1 MGGSIAKIPPPLFIY
16 GDGFFRGPLGFEV
29 GFRSTPFRKWVLSYR
44 SKKTNNPNPSP
55 IGKRFGL
62 YGSAISGQNRF
73 FRPHSPI
80 PQGGGVRGD
89 SLRVPPAGF
98 QSTSPQAGHFQ
109 TIDCY
114 GGKNII
120 LKNKSQILKK
130 ASRHFLDNF

>member
-62 YGSAISGQNRF
+62 YGFGADDGTRTRTAVGHQHLKLASLPVPAHPHIGPTQYIIVLESPFVKCDLSAVPRF
-73 FRPHSPI
+73 F
-80 PQGGGVRGD
+80 
-89 SLRVPPAGF
+89 PATR
-98 QSTSPQAGHFQ
+98 Q
-109 TIDCY
+109 
-114 GGKNII
+114 
-120 LKNKSQILKK
+120 
-130 ASRHFLDNF
+130 

>member
-62 YGSAISGQNRF
+62 YGFGADDGTRTRTAVGHQHLKLASLPVPAHPHIGPTQYIIVPESPFVKCDLSALFRF
-73 FRPHSPI
+73 SPATR
-80 PQGGGVRGD
+80 Q
-89 SLRVPPAGF
+89 
-98 QSTSPQAGHFQ
+98 
-109 TIDCY
+109 
-114 GGKNII
+114 
-120 LKNKSQILKK
+120 
-130 ASRHFLDNF
+130 